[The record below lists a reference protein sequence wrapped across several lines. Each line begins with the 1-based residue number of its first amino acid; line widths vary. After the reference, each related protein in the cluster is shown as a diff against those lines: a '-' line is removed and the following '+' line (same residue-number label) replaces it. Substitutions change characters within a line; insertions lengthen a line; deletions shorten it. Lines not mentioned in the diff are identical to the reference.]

1 MSCDAELPPLF
12 RVPRSAFRV
21 RSMKRHQS
29 RATRE
34 TSAGGVVFRRAAGG
48 PPRFLLIRDSYENW
62 GFPKGHLERGEP
74 PAEVALGEPD
84 RKSTRLNSSHRC
96 ISYAVFCLKKKKKTI
111 KKKRMKIR

>member
-48 PPRFLLIRDSYENW
+48 PPRFLLIPASYENW
-62 GFPKGHLERGEP
+62 GVPKGHLERGEA
-74 PAEVALGEPD
+74 PAEAARRGVAEETALHDLILPGPLHE
-84 RKSTRLNSSHRC
+84 
-96 ISYAVFCLKKKKKTI
+96 IGWY
-111 KKKRMKIR
+111 IRF